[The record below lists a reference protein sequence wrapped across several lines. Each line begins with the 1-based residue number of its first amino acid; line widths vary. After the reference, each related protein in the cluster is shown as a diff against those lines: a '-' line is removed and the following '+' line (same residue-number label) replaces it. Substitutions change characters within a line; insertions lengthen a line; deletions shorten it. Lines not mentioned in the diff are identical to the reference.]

1 MSKLETN
8 TIDTISGS
16 NTLTLGGTNLS
27 TVDMASGV
35 SPGTGMGK
43 VLQTKYFQTGAS
55 LTASNTSFADL
66 GSFSVTITPNSTS
79 SIILLS
85 ANFGSAY
92 GGTGANSV
100 MFRFTRNGTAVA
112 VGDQEGSNRPRT
124 SFRTSSVTKL
134 LSSDTNHAIGLSF
147 SAIDTPSSTS
157 ALTYKIQ
164 NWNEAGIFYLN
175 RNINYEDT
183 VANYSGIC
191 FSSFI
196 VQELAG

>member
-27 TVDMASGV
+27 TVNMASGV

-43 VLQTKYFQTGAS
+43 VLQTKYFQTGAT
-55 LTASNTSFADL
+55 LTATNTSFADL
-66 GSFSVTITPNSTS
+66 GSFSVTITPSSTS

-85 ANFGSAY
+85 ANFGSAL
-92 GGTGANSV
+92 GGSGNNST

-112 VGDQEGSNRPRT
+112 VGDQEGSNRPRV

-134 LSSDTNHAIGLSF
+134 INGDDNHAIGLTF

-164 NWNEAGIFYLN
+164 NWNEGGTFYLN
-175 RNINYEDT
+175 RNVTFDDT
-183 VANYSGIC
+183 VANYSGVS

>member
-27 TVDMASGV
+27 TVNMASGV

-43 VLQTKYFQTGAS
+43 VLQTQYYQTGAT
-55 LTASNTSFADL
+55 LTATNTSFADL
-66 GSFSVTITPNSTS
+66 GSFSVTITPSSTS

-92 GGTGANSV
+92 GGSGNNTTL
-100 MFRFTRNGTAVA
+100 FRFTRNGTAVA
-112 VGDQEGSNRPRT
+112 IGDQEGSNRPRT

-134 LSSDTNHAIGLSF
+134 INSDGNHAIGLTF

-164 NWNEAGIFYLN
+164 NWNEGGTFYLN
-175 RNINYEDT
+175 RNINFDDT
-183 VANYSGIC
+183 VANYSGVS

>member
-1 MSKLETN
+1 MSSILKVDQLQ
-8 TIDTISGS
+8 DSGGNAIITS
-16 NTLTLGGTNLS
+16 DGAGNITT
-27 TVDMASGV
+27 
-35 SPGTGMGK
+35 GTGMGK
-43 VLQTKYFQTGAS
+43 VLQTKYYQTGAT
-55 LTASNTSFADL
+55 LTATNTSFADL
-66 GSFSVTITPNSTS
+66 GSFSVTITPSSTS

-92 GGTGANSV
+92 GGSGNNST

-112 VGDQEGSNRPRT
+112 IGDQEGSNRPRT

-134 LSSDTNHAIGLSF
+134 INGDGNHAIGLTF

-164 NWNEAGIFYLN
+164 NWNEGGTFYLN
-175 RNINYEDT
+175 RNVTFDDT
-183 VANYSGIC
+183 VANYSGVS

-196 VQELAG
+196 VQEIEA